1 MRFGFVN
8 METKEQAAA
17 AVAALDGQ
25 HIDGAR
31 VKVGKLL
38 ESASVL
44 CIHVTSANIT
54 TATTAYASH
63 SRLTSV
69 TRQVAIARPKVAGGD
84 RRPPRR
90 DGYAGRCD
98 V

>member
-38 ESASVL
+38 QSVL
-44 CIHVTSANIT
+44 CT
-54 TATTAYASH
+54 
-63 SRLTSV
+63 
-69 TRQVAIARPKVAGGD
+69 P
-84 RRPPRR
+84 
-90 DGYAGRCD
+90 
-98 V
+98 

>member
-31 VKVGKLL
+31 VKVWLQQH
-38 ESASVL
+38 EAAMSVKQ
-44 CIHVTSANIT
+44 IHCHCHSEPPPANSSSSSSSSSFSSSTTTT
-54 TATTAYASH
+54 TATHPHPCHLRS
-63 SRLTSV
+63 
-69 TRQVAIARPKVAGGD
+69 P
-84 RRPPRR
+84 
-90 DGYAGRCD
+90 
-98 V
+98 